1 MESVEKQ
8 IGNGTCCN
16 QRSGLAAP
24 RSRIYLQI
32 ESQIGKKTYKK
43 LLNNIFN
50 DRAVTL
56 HRSIMTDI
64 YNNALLK

>member
-1 MESVEKQ
+1 
-8 IGNGTCCN
+8 
-16 QRSGLAAP
+16 LAAP